1 MDPSLAWFMSPECY
15 IMHGINHVCSH
26 SWGTGQTLINH
37 QILLNVSKH
46 HSELSSSLLLA
57 TFSLCYSFT
66 IIWGLF
72 SCTSLLSV
80 LSMTQCFSA
89 QSLSCSV
96 IETKSCSN
104 SSSKFL
110 QGKKN
115 FCQVPGTMVAKLLHS
130 LGVRAGELEMPC
142 PPQPL
147 EQGCHN
153 WNSEIIY
160 WCDLL

>member
-1 MDPSLAWFMSPECY
+1 MDPSLVWLMSPECY
-15 IMHGINHVCSH
+15 IMHGINHVYNH
-26 SWGTGQTLINH
+26 TWGTGQALINH

-46 HSELSSSLLLA
+46 HSELSSSLLFA
-57 TFSLCYSFT
+57 TFSLRYSFT

-72 SCTSLLSV
+72 SCTSFFSV
-80 LSMTQCFSA
+80 LSITQCFSA

-104 SSSKFL
+104 CSSNFYREKT
-110 QGKKN
+110 
-115 FCQVPGTMVAKLLHS
+115 FCQVPGTTVAKLLDS
-130 LGVRAGELEMPC
+130 PGVRAGELEMPC

-153 WNSEIIY
+153 WASEIIY
-160 WCDLL
+160 RCDSL